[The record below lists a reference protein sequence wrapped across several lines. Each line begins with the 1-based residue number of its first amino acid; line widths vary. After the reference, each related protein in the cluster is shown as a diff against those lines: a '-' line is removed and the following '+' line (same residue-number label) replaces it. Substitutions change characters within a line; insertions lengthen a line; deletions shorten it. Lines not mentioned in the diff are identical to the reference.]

1 MKHQTSHQLLKRS
14 FYVSKTLAG
23 NLASELWSTH
33 NSSSILSDPAGAW
46 SSLWPKD
53 PGLAVLFSVVPVPST
68 SLIRP
73 EDSAIRRRRA
83 FSSAVETLARC
94 FFSGLPRKPSTG
106 SVPSWVFSGVSVSV
120 VVFGGVMERSA
131 AGGVVPEAGV
141 LAEFSALL
149 EPGSA
154 ECWRLSCEMVS
165 VFFLF
170 KMARW
175 NCTHANL
182 ANTFFQLSLA
192 LDVVGRQELVV
203 FFILLIVGLA
213 KDSIIVVIVI
223 AVHFIVALLAFA
235 SRFLIPEIQESHCA
249 TGLEGSKIGKVRLQR
264 FPLR

>member
-1 MKHQTSHQLLKRS
+1 MKHQTNHQLLKRS
-14 FYVSKTLAG
+14 FYVFKTLAG
-23 NLASELWSTH
+23 NLASELLSIH
-33 NSSSILSDPAGAW
+33 SSSSILSDPAGAW
-46 SSLWPKD
+46 SSLSPKD
-53 PGLAVLFSVVPVPST
+53 PVLAVLFSVVPVPST

-106 SVPSWVFSGVSVSV
+106 SVLGWVFSGVSVSV
-120 VVFGGVMERSA
+120 VVFGGVAERSA

-165 VFFLF
+165 VSLF
-170 KMARW
+170 KIVPW
-175 NCTHANL
+175 NCTYANL
-182 ANTFFQLSLA
+182 ANTLFQLSLA

-203 FFILLIVGLA
+203 LFILLIIGLA
-213 KDSIIVVIVI
+213 QDRVVVVIVI
-223 AVHFIVALLAFA
+223 AIHFIVDLLAFA

-249 TGLEGSKIGKVRLQR
+249 TGLEGSKIGKVRL
-264 FPLR
+264 